1 MNDQEGGLFNFKVS
15 KETLIVPTKG
25 GMATLIRRW
34 RGLQRTFVFVVAFCC
49 DFLFFFVFFGV
60 NLFFVIC
67 FVMSFFVILFL
78 L

>member
-1 MNDQEGGLFNFKVS
+1 MNDQEEGLFNFKVS

-25 GMATLIRRW
+25 GVATLIRRW
-34 RGLQRTFVFVVAFCC
+34 RGLQQTFVFVIAFCC
-49 DFLFFFVFFGV
+49 DFLCVCFFWCEFV
-60 NLFFVIC
+60 FVIC